1 MEERGRPPTTVAVCH
16 EIHDL
21 LLEKGIGPGSKV
33 PRPLWDD
40 LVMRAVQVSY
50 PQSRNITKTGVG
62 LGLWQSHSGHGLIPG
77 SVVLLPPV
85 VA

>member
-1 MEERGRPPTTVAVCH
+1 
-16 EIHDL
+16 
-21 LLEKGIGPGSKV
+21 
-33 PRPLWDD
+33 
-40 LVMRAVQVSY
+40 MRAVQVSY